1 MKKRVLVFAVILVLS
16 LLLFNW
22 AFYGLFEHKK
32 SDRQAYLDQIKVNG
46 SGNVVTEKRDVSGL
60 NYIVFSDE
68 VFQTN
73 MIVDQGDTDSI
84 IIEAE
89 DNVIPQIK
97 TVYEADAIPLPGF
110 SITYSGDM
118 PRPTKPINIHITT
131 KKLDELFFKGEGNL
145 TINNVNNNNLN
156 LRLSR
161 VNKTTLNNLK
171 TNNLTVS
178 LMMNTKMYANGQT
191 DTQNVSVATSSS
203 YQADGLTSRVA
214 KVLVS
219 GNSKATV
226 NVSDFLSAEIK
237 DFGEILYKGNPQVNQ
252 STLLGKISK
261 IA

>member
-1 MKKRVLVFAVILVLS
+1 MKKRILVFAVLLVLS

-22 AFYGLFEHKK
+22 VFFGLFEHKK
-32 SDRQAYLDQIKVNG
+32 SDRQAYLDQIRGNG

-73 MIVDQGDTDSI
+73 MIVDQGDMDSI
-84 IIEAE
+84 TIEAE

-97 TVYEADAIPLPGF
+97 TIYEANGVPSPFF
-110 SITYSGDM
+110 SITYGDM

-131 KKLDELFFKGEGNL
+131 KKLDELVFIGEGNL

-161 VNKTTLNNLK
+161 INKTTLNNVK

-178 LMMNTKMYANGQT
+178 LMMNTKMFATGQT
-191 DTQNVSVATSSS
+191 DTQNVSVATGSS
-203 YQADGLTSRVA
+203 YQADGFTSRVA

-226 NVSDFLSAEIK
+226 DVSDFLSAEIK

-252 STLLGKISK
+252 STILGKISK
-261 IA
+261 IP